1 MLGELQSIY
10 DVNNQKLSKLTR
22 GLTVMD
28 PDEVGPSDDPLV
40 ILNDQASMPEAV
52 KTVVETPSSLAND
65 SQLHQLLSNMHNQL
79 KDLEGND
86 SEEDDALD
94 EVVLGGQNLNHGVS
108 NDIDDELTLAKEIAD
123 SNKDILSKNNA
134 HHH

>member
-94 EVVLGGQNLNHGVS
+94 EVVLGGQNLNHGAS